1 MSSTVVDTSFSNFT
15 TTSTSTYASSISV
28 NGYTYIKPVKATT
41 HWTDPKTSPYY
52 PEMLKVLKSRFGLE
66 SFRPKQEL
74 AIAYAL
80 SGRDVLVLVPTGG
93 GKSLCFQ
100 LPALC
105 RSGTTQGVTVVVGPL
120 NALIDD
126 QVNALRSKGIDV
138 HDLRN
143 ATDEWTI
150 NQELRARRDEPCL
163 LYITPEKLQANS
175 TLRKTLDFL
184 YDRRQIARLVVDEAH
199 VIATWGRDFRPDVS
213 SSQFSEQGN
222 F

>member
-1 MSSTVVDTSFSNFT
+1 
-15 TTSTSTYASSISV
+15 
-28 NGYTYIKPVKATT
+28 
-41 HWTDPKTSPYY
+41 
-52 PEMLKVLKSRFGLE
+52 MLRS
-66 SFRPKQEL
+66 
-74 AIAYAL
+74 
-80 SGRDVLVLVPTGG
+80 RDVRGLPVRLLTVL
-93 GKSLCFQ
+93 
-100 LPALC
+100 A
-105 RSGTTQGVTVVVGPL
+105 RMRRRQGVTVVVGPL

-126 QVNALRSKGIDV
+126 QVNALRTKGIDV

-184 YDRRQIARLVVDEAH
+184 YDRRQIARFVVDEAH

-213 SSQFSEQGN
+213 SSQFSELGN